1 MTYAF
6 SKLIL
11 AEPWGTER
19 LEAKIPVRRL
29 LYSYKPKIMMPGK
42 YLGPR
47 NTKEL
52 TVRLITKTKRISRTR
67 LRR

>member
-1 MTYAF
+1 MVST
-6 SKLIL
+6 
-11 AEPWGTER
+11 R
-19 LEAKIPVRRL
+19 EAKRPVRRL